1 MSQVLQA
8 LPGEWLAIPAMN
20 RQLRTMW
27 DPGGSAEGAPSEF
40 RASQMN
46 LLLHF
51 GPETAPADA
60 RARFDEAIVF
70 SQRYPCRIIVL
81 CADAE
86 EPMRERVEGKL
97 FAQCYIGD
105 TPRTMCCCEALAVA
119 FDPAEAA
126 AVFNQVSTWI
136 ESDLPSLLWL
146 HRIDADTLRTYL
158 PTLGA
163 RMRRILFDRSVD
175 GEAVEGLPR
184 LEGVPWSDL
193 AEARTLPLR
202 QSLGQYLS
210 CFPPGELAR
219 QGRSLAVGH
228 GPGLAGEA
236 RALVHWMAD
245 CLEEAAGR
253 EGERPTT
260 TVCPIGE
267 DRVLHV
273 EWKDRAGAS
282 SLLFRADLDHGHGTV
297 EARWP
302 GEHGPAGHTFVV
314 GLLPAREALGE
325 AIFF

>member
-1 MSQVLQA
+1 MSRVLQA

-27 DPGGSAEGAPSEF
+27 NPGGSAEGAPSEF

-51 GPETAPADA
+51 GPDTEPGDA

-86 EPMRERVEGKL
+86 EPVRERVEGKL

-119 FDPAEAA
+119 FDPAEAG
-126 AVFNQVSTWI
+126 AVFNQVSVWI

-146 HRIDADTLRTYL
+146 HRIDPDSLGRYL

-163 RMRRILFDRSVD
+163 RMRRILFDRSVE
-175 GEAVEGLPR
+175 GGAVDELARPEGSR
-184 LEGVPWSDL
+184 WSDL

-219 QGRSLAVGH
+219 QGRAIAVGH

-236 RALVHWMAD
+236 HALARWMAA
-245 CLEEAAGR
+245 CLEEAGGGGR
-253 EGERPTT
+253 PGTEVRP
-260 TVCPIGE
+260 VGSGRSIE
-267 DRVLHV
+267 V
-273 EWKDRAGAS
+273 EWRDAAGEPT
-282 SLLFRADLDHGHGTV
+282 LLFRADLARGHGTV
-297 EARWP
+297 EARWA

-314 GLLPAREALGE
+314 DLLAARETLGE

>member
-1 MSQVLQA
+1 MSEVLQA
-8 LPGEWLAIPAMN
+8 LPGEWLAIPEMN

-27 DPGGSAEGAPSEF
+27 EPGGSAGGAPSEF

-51 GPETAPADA
+51 GPETEPRDA

-81 CADAE
+81 CADAD
-86 EPMRERVEGKL
+86 EPVRERVEGKL
-97 FAQCYIGD
+97 FAQCYIGE

-146 HRIDADTLRTYL
+146 HRIDPKSLVPYL
-158 PTLGA
+158 PALAA
-163 RMRRILFDRSVD
+163 RMRRILYDRSVE
-175 GEAVEGLPR
+175 GKAVEELPR
-184 LEGVPWSDL
+184 PGDVRWSDL

-210 CFPPGELAR
+210 CFPPGELAG
-219 QGRSLAVGH
+219 QGRAIAAEH

-236 RALVHWMAD
+236 HALASWMAD
-245 CLEEAAGR
+245 CLEEAAG
-253 EGERPTT
+253 GDRPATEVRPAGT
-260 TVCPIGE
+260 
-267 DRVLHV
+267 DRVLAV
-273 EWKDRAGAS
+273 EWRDAAGERTLA
-282 SLLFRADLDHGHGTV
+282 FRADLGRGQGTV
-297 EARWP
+297 EARWA
-302 GEHGPAGHTFVV
+302 GEHGPAGTTFVV
-314 GLLPAREALGE
+314 DLLGPRETLGE